1 MKTNIRDGATFDLFM
16 RELKAQTSHLGG
28 LMRTADLFFEEKYW
42 ILGDF
47 SCYSMFTRRDILEFL
62 ENKIFL
68 LGNLE
73 DMKTL
78 VSQFIDEIIARE
90 YRYVRDESDL
100 KIYKKI
106 YKEGT
111 SEPGVI
117 EKKILSG
124 SYIVKFY
131 FTTRITG
138 DERPVTMKL
147 LRKIKMSKD
156 EFLETFESK
165 AKWDF
170 SDVQIK
176 YIHSDKYVFL
186 EGPAF
191 RNIGLD
197 VINRRVLNRI
207 SEMLGSGS
215 FLILSSNNRKAVAI
229 EQKEALNH
237 LKHFERREK
246 SSLGFLLSVFNLIFY
261 ERGRVSPKNI
271 LHYNSKTKVLS
282 TICDK
287 DGC

>member
-1 MKTNIRDGATFDLFM
+1 MKRNIKDDTTFDLFI

-28 LMRTADLFFEEKYW
+28 LMRETNLFSEEKYW

-47 SCYSMFTRRDILEFL
+47 SCSSAFTREDMLKFIAS
-62 ENKIFL
+62 KIFL

-73 DMKTL
+73 GMKTL

-106 YKEGT
+106 CKEDT

-117 EKKILSG
+117 EKKILHDN
-124 SYIVKFY
+124 YIVKFY
-131 FTTRITG
+131 FTTRVTKN
-138 DERPVTMKL
+138 ERPVTMKL

-156 EFLETFESK
+156 EFLENFESK

-170 SDVQIK
+170 GDAQIK
-176 YIHSDKYVFL
+176 YIHYDKYVFL
-186 EGPAF
+186 EEPTF

-197 VINRRVLNRI
+197 VINRRVLNRV
-207 SEMLGSGS
+207 SEMLGNGS
-215 FLILSSNNRKAVAI
+215 FFILSSNNGKTAAI
-229 EQKEALNH
+229 EQKEALNY
-237 LKHFERREK
+237 LKNFERREK
-246 SSLGFLLSVFNLIFY
+246 SSLGFILSVFSSIYCEIGSF
-261 ERGRVSPKNI
+261 SPKNI

>member
-1 MKTNIRDGATFDLFM
+1 MKANIKDCTTFDLFI

-28 LMRTADLFFEEKYW
+28 LMISTDLFFEEKYW

-47 SCYSMFTRRDILEFL
+47 SCSSMFTREDILEFI
-62 ENKIFL
+62 ESKIFL
-68 LGNLE
+68 LENLE
-73 DMKTL
+73 DIKTL

-90 YRYVRDESDL
+90 YRYVRDYSDL

-106 YKEGT
+106 YKEDT

-138 DERPVTMKL
+138 DKRLVTMKL

-170 SDVQIK
+170 GDARIK

-186 EGPAF
+186 EEPAS

-197 VINRRVLNRI
+197 LINRRVFNRV
-207 SEMLGSGS
+207 SEMLGNSS
-215 FLILSSNNRKAVAI
+215 FFILSSNNGKAVAI

-237 LKHFERREK
+237 LKYFERREK
-246 SSLGFLLSVFNLIFY
+246 SSLGFIFSAFSLIYCKIGSF
-261 ERGRVSPKNI
+261 SPENI

-282 TICDK
+282 TI
-287 DGC
+287 

>member
-1 MKTNIRDGATFDLFM
+1 MKTNIRDSATFDLFI

-28 LMRTADLFFEEKYW
+28 LMRETNFFCEERYW
-42 ILGDF
+42 ILGGF
-47 SCYSMFTRRDILEFL
+47 SCSSVFTREDMLKFIAS
-62 ENKIFL
+62 KIFL
-68 LGNLE
+68 LGNRE
-73 DMKTL
+73 DIKTL

-90 YRYVRDESDL
+90 YRYVRDKSDL

-106 YKEGT
+106 CKEDT
-111 SEPGVI
+111 SEPGGI

-131 FTTRITG
+131 FTTRVTKN
-138 DERPVTMKL
+138 ERPVTMKL

-156 EFLETFESK
+156 EFLETFGSN

-170 SDVQIK
+170 GDVQIK

-186 EGPAF
+186 EELAS

-207 SEMLGSGS
+207 SEMLGNSS
-215 FLILSSNNRKAVAI
+215 FFILSSNNGKAVAI

-246 SSLGFLLSVFNLIFY
+246 SSLGFIFSAFGLIYCEIGSF
-261 ERGRVSPKNI
+261 SPENI
-271 LHYNSKTKVLS
+271 LHYSPKTRVLS

>member
-28 LMRTADLFFEEKYW
+28 LVRTTDLFFEEKYQ

-62 ENKIFL
+62 KSKIFL

-78 VSQFIDEIIARE
+78 ASQFIDEIIARE

-106 YKEGT
+106 CKEGT
-111 SEPGVI
+111 SEPGEI
-117 EKKILSG
+117 EKKILHDN
-124 SYIVKFY
+124 YIVKFY
-131 FTTRITG
+131 FTTRVT
-138 DERPVTMKL
+138 ENKRPVTMKL

-170 SDVQIK
+170 SDARIK
-176 YIHSDKYVFL
+176 YTYSNGDVLLKEPTYRII
-186 EGPAF
+186 E
-191 RNIGLD
+191 LD
-197 VINRRVLNRI
+197 VVSKRALNRI
-207 SEMLGSGS
+207 SEMLD
-215 FLILSSNNRKAVAI
+215 NNPFFIISENRGRAVAI
-229 EQKEALNH
+229 KKENMLCY
-237 LKHFERREK
+237 LERQQRGGR
-246 SSLGFLLSVFNLIFY
+246 SSFDYIQSVIYSIFIGDNFLA
-261 ERGRVSPKNI
+261 RKI
-271 LHYNSKTKVLS
+271 LYYNPKTK
-282 TICDK
+282 TISGVCNEDR
-287 DGC
+287 C

>member
-1 MKTNIRDGATFDLFM
+1 MKANIKDGTTFDLFI

-28 LMRTADLFFEEKYW
+28 LMRMTGLFFEEKYC
-42 ILGDF
+42 ISGNF
-47 SCYSMFTRRDILEFL
+47 SVFSMFTREDMLEFL
-62 ENKIFL
+62 ESKIFL
-68 LGNLE
+68 LGNRE
-73 DMKTL
+73 DIKTL

-90 YRYVRDESDL
+90 YRYVHDKSDL

-106 YKEGT
+106 CKEDT
-111 SEPGVI
+111 FKPGEI
-117 EKKILSG
+117 GKKILSG

-156 EFLETFESK
+156 EFLETFGSN

-170 SDVQIK
+170 SDARIK

-186 EGPAF
+186 EEPAS

-207 SEMLGSGS
+207 SEMLD
-215 FLILSSNNRKAVAI
+215 NNPFFIVSERKGRAVAI
-229 EQKEALNH
+229 KKKNMLRYLECQQ
-237 LKHFERREK
+237 RGGR
-246 SSLGFLLSVFNLIFY
+246 SSFDYIQSVIYSTFIGDNFLARKILYYNPQTKTLSDVCN
-261 ERGRVSPKNI
+261 EDRG
-271 LHYNSKTKVLS
+271 
-282 TICDK
+282 
-287 DGC
+287 

>member
-1 MKTNIRDGATFDLFM
+1 MKKNIRDGATFDLFM

-28 LMRTADLFFEEKYW
+28 LMRTTDPFFEEKYR

-47 SCYSMFTRRDILEFL
+47 SCYSIFTRKDIFEFL
-62 ENKIFL
+62 KSKIFP
-68 LGNLE
+68 LGDLE

-78 VSQFIDEIIARE
+78 VSQFIDEIIDRE
-90 YRYVRDESDL
+90 YRYVRDYSDL

-106 YKEGT
+106 CKEGT

-124 SYIVKFY
+124 SYIVKFC

-170 SDVQIK
+170 SNVRIK
-176 YIHSDKYVFL
+176 YAYSSGDVLLKEPTYRII
-186 EGPAF
+186 E
-191 RNIGLD
+191 LD
-197 VINRRVLNRI
+197 VVSKRVLNRI
-207 SEMLGSGS
+207 SEMLD
-215 FLILSSNNRKAVAI
+215 NNPFFIVSENRGRAVAI
-229 EQKEALNH
+229 KKKNMLRYLECQQ
-237 LKHFERREK
+237 RGGR
-246 SSLGFLLSVFNLIFY
+246 SSFDYIQSVIYSTFIGDNFLA
-261 ERGRVSPKNI
+261 RKI
-271 LHYNSKTKVLS
+271 LYYNPKTKTLS
-282 TICDK
+282 DVCNEDR
-287 DGC
+287 G

>member
-1 MKTNIRDGATFDLFM
+1 M

-28 LMRTADLFFEEKYW
+28 LMGITNLYSEERCW
-42 ILGDF
+42 ISGDF
-47 SCYSMFTRRDILEFL
+47 SCYSMFTREDILEFL
-62 ENKIFL
+62 ESKIFL

-106 YKEGT
+106 CKEGT

-138 DERPVTMKL
+138 YERPVTMKL

-165 AKWDF
+165 AKWNFDN
-170 SDVQIK
+170 VRIK
-176 YIHSDKYVFL
+176 YTYSNGDVLLKEPTYRII
-186 EGPAF
+186 E
-191 RNIGLD
+191 LD
-197 VINRRVLNRI
+197 VVSKRVLNRI
-207 SEMLGSGS
+207 SEMLD
-215 FLILSSNNRKAVAI
+215 NNPFFIISENRGRAVAI
-229 EQKEALNH
+229 KKENMLCY
-237 LKHFERREK
+237 LERQQRGGR
-246 SSLGFLLSVFNLIFY
+246 SSFDYIQSVIYSIFIGDNFLA
-261 ERGRVSPKNI
+261 RKI
-271 LHYNSKTKVLS
+271 LYYNPQN
-282 TICDK
+282 K
-287 DGC
+287 DSFWCM